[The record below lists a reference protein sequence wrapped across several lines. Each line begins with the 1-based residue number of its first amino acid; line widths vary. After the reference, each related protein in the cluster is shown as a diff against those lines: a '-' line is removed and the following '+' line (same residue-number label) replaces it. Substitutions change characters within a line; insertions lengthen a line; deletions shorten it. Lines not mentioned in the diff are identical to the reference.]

1 MFFIKTCTLKT
12 VFFFQQ
18 LMGHESPK
26 LHHLNFSVW
35 CFVCPSVFHN
45 DFSDWS
51 RANPLKG
58 FPENIFSFE
67 KDFYFTE
74 SWKLD
79 RDNELDFRLKKDSA
93 FELKS
98 WPHSPCLNWNSLKF
112 ILGGQ
117 AANGV
122 VELHYFSLPNF
133 TSFLEFNNFSLS
145 ILKLQIL

>member
-1 MFFIKTCTLKT
+1 MFFIKTLTLET

-18 LMGHESPK
+18 LMGHDKVPNYTIWTSAFDVSCVHP
-26 LHHLNFSVW
+26 F
-35 CFVCPSVFHN
+35 FTMT
-45 DFSDWS
+45 S
-51 RANPLKG
+51 RTG
-58 FPENIFSFE
+58 PENIFSFE

-79 RDNELDFRLKKDSA
+79 RDNELDFRLKKDFA
-93 FELKS
+93 FELKI

-133 TSFLEFNNFSLS
+133 ASFLEFNNFSLS